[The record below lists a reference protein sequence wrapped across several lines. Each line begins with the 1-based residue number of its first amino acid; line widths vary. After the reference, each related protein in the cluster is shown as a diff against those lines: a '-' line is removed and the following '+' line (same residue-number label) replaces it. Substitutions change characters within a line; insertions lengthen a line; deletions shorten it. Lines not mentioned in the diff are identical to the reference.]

1 MSDAPIVIVGAGL
14 AGYTLAKELRK
25 LAPEQPI
32 TLITAD
38 SGALY
43 SKPMLSNALA
53 QGQTAQTLVQATAA
67 EQAEKLQ
74 IDLRPNCVVKA
85 IHPHEHRLETESGAS
100 VNSMA
105 NALHYSKLVLALGA
119 RPRQLD
125 FPGAELALSVNSL
138 DDYARFRAS
147 LPPGA
152 QVLIL
157 GAGLV
162 GCEFANDLAV
172 SGHAVTLVEA
182 GERALQRMAPA
193 GLSLRLQDNL
203 HKLGVQCLFG
213 SGASEIKQLERGYA
227 ISLGDGRQ
235 LNADLV
241 LSATGLIPETGLAKS
256 AGLTVGLG
264 IRVDDQL
271 ATSADDIYALGDCVE
286 LDGLGSPQ
294 VFSYVLPLMQ
304 QARALAGI
312 LSGTPGRLSLPAL
325 PVAVKTP
332 ACPLVLCP
340 PACNVQGDWHCERD
354 DEQGAVQH
362 FLGRD
367 GALLGFALAGDACGQ
382 RRQLAA
388 RVPPLFA

>member
-1 MSDAPIVIVGAGL
+1 MPDAPIVIVGAGL

-53 QGQTAQTLVQATAA
+53 QGQTAQTLIQASAA
-67 EQAEKLQ
+67 EQAEKL
-74 IDLRPNCVVKA
+74 DLDIRPNCTVSA
-85 IHPHEHRLETESGAS
+85 IQPQEHRLETESGEFQ
-100 VNSMA
+100 
-105 NALHYSKLVLALGA
+105 YSKLVLALGA
-119 RPRQLD
+119 RPRQFD

-138 DDYARFRAS
+138 ADYARFRAS
-147 LPPGA
+147 LMPGA
-152 QVLIL
+152 HVVIL

-162 GCEFANDLAV
+162 GCEFANDLAA

-182 GERALQRMAPA
+182 ADRALQRMAPA
-193 GLSLRLQDNL
+193 GLSQRLQDSL
-203 HKLGVQCLFG
+203 QKLGVECLFG
-213 SGASEIKQLERGYA
+213 SGASEIKQLEHGYA
-227 ISLGDGRQ
+227 VSLGNGRQ

-241 LSATGLIPETGLAKS
+241 LSATGLMPETALARS
-256 AGLTVGLG
+256 AGLAVGLG
-264 IRVDDQL
+264 IQVNDQL
-271 ATSADDIYALGDCVE
+271 ATSAEDIYALGDCVE
-286 LDGLGSPQ
+286 LGGTLY
-294 VFSYVLPLMQ
+294 SYVLPLMQ
-304 QARALAGI
+304 QARVLASI

-340 PACNVQGDWHCERD
+340 PAGNAQGDWHCERD
-354 DEQGAVQH
+354 DEQGAMHH

-388 RVPPLFA
+388 RVPPLLA

>member
-1 MSDAPIVIVGAGL
+1 MPDVPTDAPIVFVGAGL

-74 IDLRPNCVVKA
+74 IDLRPNCTVSA
-85 IHPHEHRLETESGAS
+85 IHPHEHRLETESDAS

-105 NALHYSKLVLALGA
+105 NSLHYSKLVLALGA

-138 DDYARFRAS
+138 DDYACFRAS
-147 LPPGA
+147 LTPGA
-152 QVLIL
+152 HVVIL

-162 GCEFANDLAV
+162 GCELANDLAA

-193 GLSLRLQDNL
+193 GLSLRLQDSL
-203 HKLGVQCLFG
+203 QKLGVQCFFG
-213 SGASEIKQLERGYA
+213 SGASEIKQLEHGYA
-227 ISLGDGRQ
+227 VSLGNGRQ

-241 LSATGLIPETGLAKS
+241 LSATGLMPETALARS
-256 AGLTVGLG
+256 AGLAVGLG
-264 IRVDDQL
+264 IQVNDQL
-271 ATSADDIYALGDCVE
+271 ATSAEDIYALGDCVE
-286 LDGLGSPQ
+286 LGGTLY
-294 VFSYVLPLMQ
+294 SYVLPLMQ
-304 QARALAGI
+304 QARVLASI

-340 PACNVQGDWHCERD
+340 PAGNAQGDWHCERD
-354 DEQGAVQH
+354 DEQGAMHH

-388 RVPPLFA
+388 RVPPLLA

>member
-1 MSDAPIVIVGAGL
+1 MPDAPIVIVGAGL

-53 QGQTAQTLVQATAA
+53 QGQTAQTLVQASAA
-67 EQAEKLQ
+67 EQAEKLHL
-74 IDLRPNCVVKA
+74 DVRPNTKVSA
-85 IHPHEHRLETESGAS
+85 IHPHEHRLETDSGAM
-100 VNSMA
+100 V
-105 NALHYSKLVLALGA
+105 YSKLVLALGA
-119 RPRQLD
+119 QPRQLD

-138 DDYARFRAS
+138 DDYGRFRAS

-162 GCEFANDLAV
+162 GCEFANDLAI
-172 SGHAVTLVEA
+172 SGHTVTLVEA

-193 GLSLRLQDNL
+193 GLSQRLQDSL
-203 HKLGVQCLFG
+203 QKLGVECLFG
-213 SGASEIKQLERGYA
+213 SGASEIKQLEHGYA
-227 ISLGDGRQ
+227 VSLGNGRQ
-235 LNADLV
+235 LNVDLV
-241 LSATGLIPETGLAKS
+241 LSATGLTPETGLAKS

-264 IRVDDQL
+264 IQVNDQL
-271 ATSADDIYALGDCVE
+271 ATSAADIYALGDCVE
-286 LDGLGSPQ
+286 LDGS
-294 VFSYVLPLMQ
+294 VYSYVLPLMQ

-340 PACNVQGDWHCERD
+340 PAANAQGDWHCERD
-354 DEQGAVQH
+354 DEQGAIHH
-362 FLGRD
+362 FLGLD
-367 GALLGFALAGDACGQ
+367 GALLGFALTGDACGQ

-388 RVPPLFA
+388 RVPPLLA

>member
-1 MSDAPIVIVGAGL
+1 MPDAPIVIVGAGL

-53 QGQTAQTLVQATAA
+53 QGQTAQTLIQASAA
-67 EQAEKLQ
+67 EQAEKLRL
-74 IDLRPNCVVKA
+74 DVRPNCVVKA
-85 IHPHEHRLETESGAS
+85 IQPHEHRLETESGT
-100 VNSMA
+100 
-105 NALHYSKLVLALGA
+105 LDYSKLVLALGA

-138 DDYARFRAS
+138 DDYARFRAN
-147 LPPGA
+147 LTPGA
-152 QVLIL
+152 RVLIL

-162 GCEFANDLAV
+162 GCEFANDLAA

-193 GLSLRLQDNL
+193 GLSQRLRDSLQ
-203 HKLGVQCLFG
+203 KLGVQCLFG
-213 SGASEIKQLERGYA
+213 SGASEIKQLEHGYA
-227 ISLGDGRQ
+227 VSLGNGRQ

-241 LSATGLIPETGLAKS
+241 LSATGLIPETALAES
-256 AGLTVGLG
+256 AGLAVGLG
-264 IRVDDQL
+264 IRVNDQL
-271 ATSADDIYALGDCVE
+271 ATSAEDIYALGDCVE
-286 LDGLGSPQ
+286 LGGM
-294 VFSYVLPLMQ
+294 VYSYVLPLMQ

-312 LSGTPGRLSLPAL
+312 LSGTPGRLTLPAL

-340 PACNVQGDWHCERD
+340 PAGNAQGDWHCERD
-354 DEQGAVQH
+354 DDQGAVHH
-362 FLGRD
+362 FLGLD
-367 GALLGFALAGDACGQ
+367 GALLGFALAGDACGE

>member
-1 MSDAPIVIVGAGL
+1 MPDAPIVIVGAGL

-53 QGQTAQTLVQATAA
+53 QGQTAQTLIQASAA
-67 EQAEKLQ
+67 EQAEKL
-74 IDLRPNCVVKA
+74 DLDIRPNCTVSA
-85 IHPHEHRLETESGAS
+85 IQPQEHRLETESGEFQ
-100 VNSMA
+100 
-105 NALHYSKLVLALGA
+105 YSKLVLALGA
-119 RPRQLD
+119 RPRQFD

-138 DDYARFRAS
+138 ADYARFRAS
-147 LPPGA
+147 LMPGA
-152 QVLIL
+152 HVVIL

-162 GCEFANDLAV
+162 GCEFANDLAA

-182 GERALQRMAPA
+182 ADRALQRMAPA
-193 GLSLRLQDNL
+193 GLSQRLQDSL
-203 HKLGVQCLFG
+203 QKLGVECLFG
-213 SGASEIKQLERGYA
+213 SGASEIKQLEHGYA
-227 ISLGDGRQ
+227 VSLGNGRQ

-241 LSATGLIPETGLAKS
+241 LSATGLMPETALARS
-256 AGLTVGLG
+256 AGLAVGLG
-264 IRVDDQL
+264 IQVNDQL
-271 ATSADDIYALGDCVE
+271 ATSAEDIYALGDCVE
-286 LDGLGSPQ
+286 LGGTLY
-294 VFSYVLPLMQ
+294 SYVLPLMQ
-304 QARALAGI
+304 QARVLASI

-340 PACNVQGDWHCERD
+340 PAGNAQGDWHCERD
-354 DEQGAVQH
+354 DEQGAMHH

>member
-14 AGYTLAKELRK
+14 AGYTLVKELRK

-53 QGQTAQTLVQATAA
+53 QGQTAQTLIQASAA
-67 EQAEKLQ
+67 EQAEKLHL
-74 IDLRPNCVVKA
+74 DLWPNRMVSA
-85 IHPHEHRLETESGAS
+85 IQPQEHRLATESGT
-100 VNSMA
+100 
-105 NALHYSKLVLALGA
+105 LTYSKLVLALGA

-138 DDYARFRAS
+138 DDYARFRARLTPS
-147 LPPGA
+147 A

-162 GCEFANDLAV
+162 GCEFANDLTA

-182 GERALQRMAPA
+182 GERSLQRMAPA

-203 HKLGVQCLFG
+203 QKLGVQCLFG

-227 ISLGDGRQ
+227 ISLGNGRQ

-241 LSATGLIPETGLAKS
+241 LSATGLIPQTALAEGAGLA
-256 AGLTVGLG
+256 VGQG

-271 ATSADDIYALGDCVE
+271 GTSADDIYALGDCVE
-286 LDGLGSPQ
+286 LGGT

-304 QARALAGI
+304 QARVLASI

-332 ACPLVLCP
+332 SYPMVLCP
-340 PACNVQGDWHCERD
+340 PAGNAQGDWHCERD
-354 DEQGAVQH
+354 DDQGAIHH
-362 FLGRD
+362 FLGLD